1 MKQKNKGKITALII
15 VFFIA
20 IGIGVYFFLKE
31 ENRLSPEERAW
42 LSESTTKIQNI
53 HIINDENIFGNNGK
67 GIFYS
72 FLQDFQENYNLSFN
86 TITFKSTETSTGP
99 MFGVANELPSGALN
113 FYTDHYVYVS
123 KQQEKLPT
131 FESLKGKKV
140 GIIKTN
146 ETHLSNYLKSLNLQ
160 LVTYNTRED
169 LLKALSN
176 GTITSII
183 VPRMEY
189 LDTILENNYQMNYH
203 FSDVSYYY
211 YMNDVED
218 SRLKSIMKK
227 YFQKWS
233 KKEFLTYLAEEEQD
247 EFLKGL
253 KIEEKDLINLQG
265 TSILY
270 GLVNNSPY
278 EVLTSGNVGG
288 IMTEYIKKFSAFSNI
303 DIEYNRY
310 SNAKKLI
317 KEINNDKI
325 KLYMNYFTQVSNG
338 TEIPTNIYL
347 NYSIYA
353 HESNPLVIHSLEA
366 LKDQIIYVE
375 ENTLLET
382 ELKKI
387 AGLTIRTYSREKEWN
402 KIIKKKD
409 TILAIDTTLGEYYH
423 NHDLKKFQSIYQT
436 TTTSTYALKSLQ
448 NDTFNTLL
456 TKYINYLDN
465 NQIQK
470 TGIYENIET
479 EQKGS
484 IISKIAEYAI
494 YFIVIIGL
502 ILGLIYYN
510 SKKVR
515 LAKKIK
521 KEDKLKYIDQLT
533 SLKNRNYLNE
543 NMASWNKNTVYP
555 QSVIMIDLNKLQE
568 INDTLG
574 YEEGDKQIQGAANI
588 LIRTQLDNTDI
599 IRTDGTEFMV
609 YLVGYNQKQVTSY
622 MHKLNKEFKTLP
634 QEHGVSMGYSMI
646 EDNLKNIQDAINECV
661 EDIKNQKEE
670 QREEKE

>member
-1 MKQKNKGKITALII
+1 MKQKRKGKIFAFVLL
-15 VFFIA
+15 FFLV
-20 IGIGVYFFLKE
+20 IGISLYFFLKE
-31 ENRLSPEERAW
+31 ENRLLPEERAW
-42 LSESTTKIQNI
+42 LNETTTKIQNI
-53 HIINDENIFGNNGK
+53 HIINDENIFGKNGK

-72 FLQDFQENYNLSFN
+72 FLEDFQENYKLTFN
-86 TITFKSTETSTGP
+86 NITFKNTETPTGP
-99 MFGVANELPSGALN
+99 VFGVANELPNGALN

-123 KQQEKLPT
+123 KQLEKIPT
-131 FESLKGKKV
+131 YESLKEKKV
-140 GIIKTN
+140 GVLATN
-146 ETHLSNYLKSLNLQ
+146 VTHLTNHLKKLNLQ
-160 LVTYNTRED
+160 ITSYNTKEE
-169 LLKALSN
+169 LLKALST

-189 LDTILENNYQMNYH
+189 LDIILENNYSMNYH
-203 FSDVSYYY
+203 LSDVPYYY

-227 YFQKWS
+227 YYQKWS
-233 KKEFLTYLAEEEQD
+233 KTELLNQLAKEEQA

-253 KIEEKDLINLQG
+253 KLEEKDLVNLQS
-265 TSILY
+265 TSIVY

-288 IMTEYIKKFSAFSNI
+288 ILTEYLKKFSAFSKI

-310 SNAKKLI
+310 KNAKKLS
-317 KEINNDKI
+317 KEITNNKVN
-325 KLYMNYFTQVSNG
+325 LYMNYFTQTSNG
-338 TEIPTNIYL
+338 LDIPTNIYL

-353 HESNPLVIHSLEA
+353 HESNPMVINSLEA
-366 LKDQIIYVE
+366 LKEKIIYVE
-375 ENTLLET
+375 ENSLLET

-387 AGLTIRTYSREKEWN
+387 AGLTIRTYSREKDWK

-409 TILAIDTTLGEYYH
+409 TILAIDSVLGSFYQKHE
-423 NHDLKKFQSIYQT
+423 LKKMQKIYQT
-436 TTTSTYALKSLQ
+436 ETTTTYSLKSLQ

-470 TGIYENIET
+470 EGIYNDIVT

-494 YFIVIIGL
+494 YLIVIIGL
-502 ILGLIYYN
+502 ILSLIYYN

-543 NMASWNKNTVYP
+543 NMASWNKNTIYP

-574 YEEGDKQIQGAANI
+574 YEEGDKQIQSAANI

-599 IRTDGTEFMV
+599 IRTDGTEFMI
-609 YLVGYNQKQVTSY
+609 YLVGYNQKQITSY
-622 MHKLNKEFKTLP
+622 MHKLSKEFKTLP
-634 QEHGVSMGYSMI
+634 YEHGVSMGYSMI
-646 EDNLKNIQDAINECV
+646 ENDLKNIQDAINECV

-670 QREEKE
+670 QKEEKE